1 MIVMDKA
8 YYSALP
14 NFAWI
19 AQTIPKTVLEGIVKD
34 IQVEEQKP
42 KIEKSDSFVG
52 FEDVIYFRSVGE
64 LGFYCRNPKG
74 YLKARRA
81 FVHGIEE
88 RLFESNKKGRDHNH
102 PVKFPCIVKFH
113 VVNDKVQIL
122 YKIDSSQL
130 SVLEAL
136 TVNK

>member
-1 MIVMDKA
+1 MIKMDKA
-8 YYSALP
+8 YYESLP
-14 NFAWI
+14 NIPWI
-19 AQTIPKTVLEGIVKD
+19 SQTIPKETLDEILGDVH
-34 IQVEEQKP
+34 VEKEKP
-42 KIEKSDSFVG
+42 KIVKSDPFVG
-52 FEDVIYFRSVGE
+52 FEDVVYFRSVGE

-74 YLKARRA
+74 YKKARRA

-88 RLFESNKKGRDHNH
+88 RLFEANKKGHDHDH
-102 PVKFPCIVKFH
+102 PVKFPCIVQFH
-113 VVNDKVQIL
+113 VINDKVQIL